1 MLVTNIDFQEHKG
14 RIAIGR
20 ISAGVLRKAD
30 AVSICQEGVEGVR
43 SAKVS
48 EIFVYSNFRQIGVES
63 VEAGDIC
70 AVAGIG
76 DIRIGETISDRSQPI
91 PLGTIQVEEPTVTM
105 SFMVNTSP
113 FSGKEG
119 KYVTS
124 RNLKDRLEREL
135 ERNLALRV
143 KPGVR
148 LSPIRHEGL

>member
-20 ISAGVLRKAD
+20 ISAGALKKAD
-30 AVSICQEGVEGVR
+30 AVSVCREGVEEVR

-48 EIFVYSNFRQIGVES
+48 ELFVYNNFRQVSVES

-91 PLGTIQVEEPTVTM
+91 PLGTIHVEEPTVTM

-113 FSGKEG
+113 FAGKEG

-143 KPGVR
+143 KPGV
-148 LSPIRHEGL
+148 LSTTSQGCP